1 MKKIWK
7 ILDKPKYKN
16 ISQCL
21 KGLKKNKIILS
32 PWIEDII
39 KNKKNKI
46 KITNTKVRLYRIKV
60 KDLGF
65 KKETTLKLIYIKVK
79 KLNFKLVPIDIA
91 LRARLIYK
99 NQKKGEWLRIAT
111 EMRSMIDSDNVP
123 HLPKLGKALNKF
135 FIETYW
141 AYPGAIFHPH
151 NEFVVCK
158 YDF

>member
-1 MKKIWK
+1 MVKIWK
-7 ILDKPKYKN
+7 ILNKPKYKN

-21 KGLKKNKIILS
+21 KDLKKNQIILS
-32 PWIEDII
+32 YWIIDII
-39 KNKKNKI
+39 RNKKNKI
-46 KITNTKVRLYRIKV
+46 KITNTKVKLYRIKV
-60 KDLGF
+60 RNLGF
-65 KKETTLKLIYIKVK
+65 KKPTTLKSIYK
-79 KLNFKLVPIDIA
+79 KINKLDFRLVPIDIA
-91 LRARLIYK
+91 LRARLVYK

-111 EMRSMIDSDNVP
+111 EMKSMVDSDNVP

-141 AYPGAIFHPH
+141 AYPEAIFHPH